1 MKELEKAIKFV
12 EERIA
17 EHVEDK
23 DSTEMCRWVSM
34 KYYLMD
40 ISQSLENNEP
50 ESLFSC

>member
-1 MKELEKAIKFV
+1 MKELEKAMKFV

-17 EHVEDK
+17 EHVGDT

-40 ISQSLENNEP
+40 IGQSLENKKP
-50 ESLFSC
+50 ESLSSC

>member
-17 EHVEDK
+17 EHIEDK

-34 KYYLMD
+34 EYYLMD
-40 ISQSLENNEP
+40 IRRGLENKE
-50 ESLFSC
+50 EA